1 MEKRIR
7 LAAID
12 MDGTLLSPDGTVS
25 PANQA
30 AIRALKNQGAEVVV
44 CTGRSFRDASRP
56 LRAAKIVC
64 GLICMNGAAVY
75 RKDGSLSH
83 RQTIS
88 AERINRI
95 LCLAKEFDLVT
106 DLMGED
112 KSYTTVSEERFR
124 KGYEEGILLPM
135 VESNYRSIRE
145 RFTLTV
151 PEAILQKKPDIFKIS
166 VMHKETTVLDRVKK
180 ILEKEGGL
188 ALASSDRTNVEI
200 TSGLA
205 QKGIALM
212 EYAKEKHYH
221 LQEIMAIGDSG
232 NDVSMLSLPLGATV
246 AMGNA
251 MPEAKRAAMYET
263 RTNREDGVAWA
274 IENWAIR
281 KWETA

>member
-151 PEAILQKKPDIFKIS
+151 PEAILQKKPDIFN
-166 VMHKETTVLDRVKK
+166 RVKK

>member
-64 GLICMNGAAVY
+64 ELICMNGAAVY

-166 VMHKETTVLDRVKK
+166 VMHKETAVLDRVKK